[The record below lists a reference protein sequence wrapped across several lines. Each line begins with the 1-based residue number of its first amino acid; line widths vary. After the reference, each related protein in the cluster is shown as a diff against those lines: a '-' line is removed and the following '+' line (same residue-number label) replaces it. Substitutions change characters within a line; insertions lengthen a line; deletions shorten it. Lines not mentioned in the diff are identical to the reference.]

1 MNSRVVKS
9 LYKKEM
15 LDVLR
20 DKKTVLMML
29 VVPLVLYPLVFIAGL
44 TLMTSIST
52 GMSERTYN
60 IALTFDDNDELSE
73 YLGEDFDIS
82 YVDNPEDALADEDID
97 AYIERVDADGVYN
110 YKVYY
115 VSAVTNSS
123 YAVNKISD
131 SLDLLKEHLIE
142 KKLKEEGLNPKEVL
156 NPVQVSYIDMA
167 SNEESAGSLLGTILP
182 FMLIVSLML
191 GTMYP
196 AIDTTAGERERG
208 TLETILT
215 LPVSNHELIMSKFLT
230 VATIGVAS
238 AILNIISMCGVG
250 AYMYNMMQ
258 KVSDSI
264 SGIDMTKFVP
274 AIIVGV
280 LCVLAFAIFMSAITM
295 CVCAFAK
302 SYKEANNYITPL
314 MLVIMFAS
322 FIGFIP
328 NVTLTANMALVPV
341 ANICLLIRDLLAF
354 KINIGIIA
362 IVLMSNVV
370 YGILAITFLGRI
382 YNSESILFGDG
393 SAGVQ
398 IFERRSNMRKGG
410 VPTIGD
416 AWLVIAVAAVAV
428 VYLGSMMQLS
438 FGYYGILGTQVLIL
452 LLPMLAAIYTKKSIK
467 DTFRIRSFRLKEL
480 AGSILIIFGVI
491 LLGVLLTAFTSMI
504 FKSSA
509 ENVQADTTTL
519 LGDSF
524 LKTLLVVALAPAICE
539 ELMFRG
545 YIFSAF
551 EAKLKPVWAVVL
563 SASIFGVYHM
573 SIVKF
578 FTTALIGGA
587 ICMVA
592 HWTKSIFPGMIMHFI
607 NNGISVLF
615 MYYPVKMAK
624 ILPVFGKEVF
634 GAIDVAVL
642 FTAGMAFVILGFLL
656 MRKQL
661 FKHS

>member
-123 YAVNKISD
+123 YAVNKIAD

-551 EAKLKPVWAVVL
+551 EAKLKLVWAVVL

-634 GAIDVAVL
+634 GVIDVTVL
-642 FTAGMAFVILGFLL
+642 FTAGTTFVILGFLL

>member
-123 YAVNKISD
+123 YAVNKIAD

-551 EAKLKPVWAVVL
+551 EAKLKLVWAVVL

-634 GAIDVAVL
+634 SVIDVTVL
-642 FTAGMAFVILGFLL
+642 FTAGTTFVILGFLL

>member
-82 YVDNPEDALADEDID
+82 YVDNPEDALADEDIY

-123 YAVNKISD
+123 YAVNKIAD

-250 AYMYNMMQ
+250 AYMYNY
-258 KVSDSI
+258 D
-264 SGIDMTKFVP
+264 
-274 AIIVGV
+274 
-280 LCVLAFAIFMSAITM
+280 
-295 CVCAFAK
+295 
-302 SYKEANNYITPL
+302 
-314 MLVIMFAS
+314 
-322 FIGFIP
+322 
-328 NVTLTANMALVPV
+328 
-341 ANICLLIRDLLAF
+341 
-354 KINIGIIA
+354 
-362 IVLMSNVV
+362 
-370 YGILAITFLGRI
+370 
-382 YNSESILFGDG
+382 
-393 SAGVQ
+393 
-398 IFERRSNMRKGG
+398 
-410 VPTIGD
+410 
-416 AWLVIAVAAVAV
+416 
-428 VYLGSMMQLS
+428 
-438 FGYYGILGTQVLIL
+438 
-452 LLPMLAAIYTKKSIK
+452 
-467 DTFRIRSFRLKEL
+467 
-480 AGSILIIFGVI
+480 
-491 LLGVLLTAFTSMI
+491 
-504 FKSSA
+504 
-509 ENVQADTTTL
+509 
-519 LGDSF
+519 
-524 LKTLLVVALAPAICE
+524 
-539 ELMFRG
+539 
-545 YIFSAF
+545 
-551 EAKLKPVWAVVL
+551 
-563 SASIFGVYHM
+563 
-573 SIVKF
+573 
-578 FTTALIGGA
+578 
-587 ICMVA
+587 
-592 HWTKSIFPGMIMHFI
+592 
-607 NNGISVLF
+607 
-615 MYYPVKMAK
+615 
-624 ILPVFGKEVF
+624 
-634 GAIDVAVL
+634 
-642 FTAGMAFVILGFLL
+642 
-656 MRKQL
+656 
-661 FKHS
+661 